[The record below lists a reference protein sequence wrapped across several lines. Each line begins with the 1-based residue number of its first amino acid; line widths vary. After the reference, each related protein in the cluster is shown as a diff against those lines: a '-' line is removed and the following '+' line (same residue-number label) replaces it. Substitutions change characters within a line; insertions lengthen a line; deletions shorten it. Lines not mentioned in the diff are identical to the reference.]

1 MVNKMNDA
9 GLLVFNGHN
18 EVAQKALP
26 FQPSLADEPNKA
38 TQMAMQR
45 VDDYVTGKNRE
56 GFKSYSSVE
65 ELMADIEF

>member
-1 MVNKMNDA
+1 MVDKMNDA

-18 EVAQKALP
+18 EVTQKALP
-26 FQPSLADEPNKA
+26 FQLSLADEPNKA

-45 VDDYVTGKNRE
+45 VDDYVTGKKRE

-65 ELMADIEF
+65 EMMTDIEF

>member
-1 MVNKMNDA
+1 MVDKMNDA

-18 EVAQKALP
+18 EITQKALP

-45 VDDYVTGKNRE
+45 VDDYVTGKKRE

-65 ELMADIEF
+65 EMMTDIEF